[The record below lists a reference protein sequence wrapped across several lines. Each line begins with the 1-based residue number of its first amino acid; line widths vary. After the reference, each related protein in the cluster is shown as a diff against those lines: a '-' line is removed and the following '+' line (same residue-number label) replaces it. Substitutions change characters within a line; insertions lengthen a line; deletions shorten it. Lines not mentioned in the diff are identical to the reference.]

1 MYFPLRISVMTAIS
15 LHLEADRLLYDRTF
29 DPNSVFVF
37 LAIGYCWLLLASS
50 FFVLVWILMYF
61 PLRISVMTAISLH
74 LEADRLLCDCTFDP
88 NSVFVFLAVE
98 VNFKLYMI

>member
-1 MYFPLRISVMTAIS
+1 
-15 LHLEADRLLYDRTF
+15 
-29 DPNSVFVF
+29 
-37 LAIGYCWLLLASS
+37 
-50 FFVLVWILMYF
+50 MYF